1 MEVKRQ
7 KEISGLPK
15 VLKGERKSECSAVS
29 QARENLADGGFLGIQ
44 DLSLYLAIK
53 PSTIYAMVGER
64 TIPHF
69 RIGKLIRFK
78 RSEIDLWME
87 ENRQECVDP
96 ERVAK
101 KVLSPVQKHRTDI
114 DRVVRKAID
123 GTKGAGY
130 TVSHGKPDQVKG
142 LGKEVSNGT
151 L

>member
-15 VLKGERKSECSAVS
+15 ALKGERKSECSAVS
-29 QARENLADGGFLGIQ
+29 QARENLADGGFLSIQ
-44 DLSLYLAIK
+44 DFSLYLRIK

-87 ENRQECVDP
+87 GNRQECVGP
-96 ERVAK
+96 EKVAR
-101 KVLSPVQKHRTDI
+101 KVLSPIQKHRTDI

-123 GTKGAGY
+123 GVNGKGMLFP
-130 TVSHGKPDQVKG
+130 TGKPDQVKG